1 MDIKNIKILARDIA
15 NEMKSEFENISDFI
29 LNNPE
34 LGGEEYISS
43 KYLTDKIKE
52 YGFEVTYPYLG
63 IDTAFRAEL
72 GDDEGPSIAFLA
84 EYDALPGYGEN
95 NDEAAHACG
104 HNWIAASTFGACV
117 VLSKLKEHFKGKI
130 VFIGTPAEE
139 TIGYKYDLVEN
150 GAFND
155 IDVAFQMHIE
165 SENNLNCKSLAMDSI
180 EFEFTGVAAHAASH
194 PHKGVNALD
203 SVNLM
208 FAGVNALRQ
217 HVTSDVRIHGIIT
230 NGGQAANIVP
240 EKAVCQY
247 YIRAQERTYLEEVTE
262 KVINCAKGA
271 SLMTGA
277 KLNYKNFEN
286 PFDNIINVKS
296 LQALTKK
303 NLEEVGVVDFLE
315 GMDGPTGSTD
325 IGNVSQVCPTMY
337 TELKLDVSPMVY
349 VHDKAF
355 LKYLDTNKAYDILHK
370 AIKSMVTSSLEIY
383 LDEELLNRIKNEH
396 KTLVNSEPLV

>member
-1 MDIKNIKILARDIA
+1 MDIKDLKILAHNIA
-15 NEMKSEFENISDFI
+15 NEMKSEFESVSDFI

-63 IDTAFRAEL
+63 IETAFRAEL
-72 GDDEGPSIAFLA
+72 GDNEGPAIAFLA
-84 EYDALPGYGEN
+84 EYDALPGYGEH
-95 NDEAAHACG
+95 NDKAAHACG
-104 HNWIAASTFGACV
+104 HNWIAASTLGACV
-117 VLSKLKEHFKGKI
+117 VLSRLSEYFNGKI
-130 VFIGTPAEE
+130 IFIGTPAEE

-194 PHKGVNALD
+194 PHKGINALD

-240 EKAVCQY
+240 EKAMCQY
-247 YIRAQERTYLEEVTE
+247 YIRAQERKYLEEVTE

-277 KLNYKNFEN
+277 KLSYRNFEN

-296 LQALTKK
+296 LQELTKR
-303 NLEEVGVVDFLE
+303 NLQDVGVVDFLE
-315 GMDGPTGSTD
+315 GTDGPTGSTD
-325 IGNVSQVCPTMY
+325 VGNVSQVCPTMY
-337 TELKLDVSPMVY
+337 TELKLDVNPMVY

-355 LKYLDTNKAYDILHK
+355 LKYLDTDKAYDILHK

-383 LDEELLNRIKNEH
+383 LDKELLNNIKDEH
-396 KTLVNSEPLV
+396 KILTNKEF

>member
-1 MDIKNIKILARDIA
+1 MDIKNLKILARDIA

-29 LNNPE
+29 LKNPE

-63 IDTAFRAEL
+63 IQTAFRAEL
-72 GDDEGPSIAFLA
+72 GDDEGPRIAFLA

-139 TIGYKYDLVEN
+139 TIGYKYDLVKN
-150 GAFND
+150 GAFDD

-217 HVTSDVRIHGIIT
+217 HVTNDVRIHGIIT

-247 YIRAQERTYLEEVTE
+247 YIRAQERKYLEEVTE

-277 KLNYKNFEN
+277 NLSYRNFEN
-286 PFDNIINVKS
+286 PFDNIVNVKS
-296 LQALTKK
+296 LQELTKR
-303 NLEEVGVVDFLE
+303 NLQDVGVMDFLE
-315 GMDGPTGSTD
+315 GTDGPTGSTD
-325 IGNVSQVCPTMY
+325 VGNVSQVCPTMY
-337 TELKLDVSPMVY
+337 TELKLDVNPMVY

-355 LKYLDTNKAYDILHK
+355 LKYLDTDKAYDILHK
-370 AIKSMVTSSLEIY
+370 ATKSMVTSSLEIY
-383 LDEELLNRIKNEH
+383 LDKELLNNIKDEH
-396 KTLVNSEPLV
+396 KILTNKEL

>member
-1 MDIKNIKILARDIA
+1 MQIEELKKLAYKIEED
-15 NEMKSEFENISDFI
+15 MHDKFEEVSNFI

-34 LGGEEYISS
+34 LGGQEYISS

-52 YGFEVTYPYLG
+52 YGFKITYPYLG

-72 GDDEGPSIAFLA
+72 GDSDGPAICFLA

-95 NDEAAHACG
+95 NDEIAHACG
-104 HNWIAASTFGACV
+104 HNWIAASTLGACA

-130 VFIGTPAEE
+130 VLMGTPAEE
-139 TIGYKYDLVEN
+139 TIGFKYDLVKN
-150 GAFND
+150 GAFDD

-165 SENNLNCKSLAMDSI
+165 SENNLNCKSLAMDSL
-180 EFEFTGVAAHAASH
+180 EFEFTGVSAHAASH

-240 EKAVCQY
+240 EKAACQY
-247 YIRAQERTYLEEVTE
+247 YIRATERKYLEEVTQ
-262 KVINCAKGA
+262 KVIDCAKGA
-271 SLMTGA
+271 SLMTGS
-277 KLNYKNFEN
+277 KLSYRNFEN
-286 PFDNIINVKS
+286 PYDNIINVVS
-296 LQALTKK
+296 LQDLTKK
-303 NLEEVGVVDFLE
+303 NLQEVGVVDFLE
-315 GMDGPTGSTD
+315 GTEGPTGSTD
-325 IGNVSQVCPTMY
+325 IGNISQVCPTMY

-349 VHDKAF
+349 VHEQEF
-355 LKYLDTNKAYDILHK
+355 LKYLDKPCAYDILHK
-370 AIKSMVTSSLEIY
+370 SIKSMAASALEIY
-383 LDEELLNRIKNEH
+383 LDEELFNNIKDEH
-396 KTLVNSEPLV
+396 KKLIKTEK

>member
-72 GDDEGPSIAFLA
+72 GDDEGTSIAFLA

-117 VLSKLKEHFKGKI
+117 VLSKIKEHFKGKI

-303 NLEEVGVVDFLE
+303 NLEEVGVVDFLD

-396 KTLVNSEPLV
+396 KALVKSEPLV